1 MLPSIQ
7 FILGNP
13 AATGNPVACS
23 GSEQEWEKHRRHF
36 RMLEEETLALVQYF
50 ASLTNFF
57 HLYEAVVLT
66 GQQSF
71 SHPFPSPEEST
82 DAGLNQPPLWDNPT
96 FPFTAMVAEGQV
108 NEEYLL
114 RKNANPMHEVAWL
127 LMLHCDGLQES
138 CGYHESCCLFRLG
151 VRRREATSTLC
162 HAACWKN
169 KRFPWCVA
177 SFADLWDIPAAI
189 FFTPVPSTKESANA
203 GLNHRPLWDND
214 SRHSAYCCKRSD
226 QWAICSA
233 QSWCL
238 NKLELGRRLGKP
250 LALAFLWESR
260 CLFGSEL
267 RIGPIVPAGTAHAC
281 PTLMSCLCCKL
292 MGPSSSLRN
301 INPEYQREC
310 RHAGVN
316 QWPFCDNRT
325 RYSAH
330 ACLCRKKFGSM
341 SASSLDRFVLG
352 AGCNTYDWISLS
364 LAKSLHPWAKHSA
377 LWCAT
382 LARGQMNEQCFL
394 HNDGCEKLEFSQMP
408 EKSVVGL
415 CQEKL
420 WLLCDVLC
428 ESCCY
433 QALPWE

>member
-1 MLPSIQ
+1 MRRSYWQGSNLFHTVPQPWREYRCRSQPTTTVRQSDLSFHSYGRRRLGQWRIPSTQ
-7 FILGNP
+7 K
-13 AATGNPVACS
+13 C
-23 GSEQEWEKHRRHF
+23 K
-36 RMLEEETLALVQYF
+36 
-50 ASLTNFF
+50 
-57 HLYEAVVLT
+57 
-66 GQQSF
+66 
-71 SHPFPSPEEST
+71 
-82 DAGLNQPPLWDNPT
+82 
-96 FPFTAMVAEGQV
+96 
-108 NEEYLL
+108 
-114 RKNANPMHEVAWL
+114 
-127 LMLHCDGLQES
+127 LMLQCDGLQES
-138 CGYHESCCLFRLG
+138 CGYHEACCLFRLG

-162 HAACWKN
+162 HAACWKD

-214 SRHSAYCCKRSD
+214 SRHSACCCKRSD

-267 RIGPIVPAGTAHAC
+267 RIGPIVLAGTAHAC
-281 PTLMSCLCCKL
+281 PTLMSCQCCKL

-330 ACLCRKKFGSM
+330 ACLCRK
-341 SASSLDRFVLG
+341 SSDQWV
-352 AGCNTYDWISLS
+352 
-364 LAKSLHPWAKHSA
+364 
-377 LWCAT
+377 
-382 LARGQMNEQCFL
+382 FL
-394 HNDGCEKLEFSQMP
+394 P
-408 EKSVVGL
+408 
-415 CQEKL
+415 
-420 WLLCDVLC
+420 
-428 ESCCY
+428 
-433 QALPWE
+433 